1 MSNPCPDS
9 TAGTSDDVLEC
20 QDLKSKLKARS
31 PLCCCT
37 CRLPHEPTHTL
48 TVFAAGTVHFRHMI
62 TLAADLVRVICLNQ
76 RLHSSAHMSR
86 ACAVMSKDI
95 IVNPAKLMAECVVA
109 ASDGDRVALQSMRF
123 ATPRSAGATCMTL
136 GQLSKI
142 QNNDNGSAPPRSQEA
157 ADDQVSCH
165 ISCLQCSL
173 CSRCMLELTGVHVV
187 LLVSCIFG
195 VWLNLQL
202 AQDSLMQPRLLVGI

>member
-1 MSNPCPDS
+1 
-9 TAGTSDDVLEC
+9 
-20 QDLKSKLKARS
+20 
-31 PLCCCT
+31 
-37 CRLPHEPTHTL
+37 
-48 TVFAAGTVHFRHMI
+48 
-62 TLAADLVRVICLNQ
+62 
-76 RLHSSAHMSR
+76 MSR
-86 ACAVMSKDI
+86 ACAITSKDI
-95 IVNPAKLMAECVVA
+95 IVSPAKLMVECVVA

-173 CSRCMLELTGVHVV
+173 CSRCMLDLTGVQVV
-187 LLVSCIFG
+187 LLVSCVTARYELYIFI
-195 VWLNLQL
+195 VLLNLQL